1 MSTKEQVLDNTIK
14 RCRERN
20 IIIPTYEQMRDPEK
34 IPEGIKEELKNSE
47 KRLKIIFDYA
57 PNAYFLYDLKGT
69 FIDGNKAA
77 EELVGYK
84 KEELIGKNMLK
95 AKLLPL
101 EEIPK
106 ASKYIVETVLGKVSG
121 PNELTLIRKDGSR
134 VLTEI
139 TAIPVKIKGRTVV
152 LGITRDITKR
162 KRIEEALKKKNEELE
177 RFNKIVMGRELKM
190 VELKKKIKEL
200 EEKLNKRE

>member
-1 MSTKEQVLDNTIK
+1 MDKKIDQLNKKIKKLEEQLTECKDI
-14 RCRERN
+14 E
-20 IIIPTYEQMRDPEK
+20 
-34 IPEGIKEELKNSE
+34 EELKSSE

-57 PNAYFLYDLKGT
+57 PNAYFLYDLKGS

-77 EELVGYK
+77 EELIGYK

-106 ASKYIVETVLGKVSG
+106 ATKYFVETALGKVSG

-139 TAIPVKIKGRTVV
+139 TAIPVKIKGRIVI
-152 LGITRDITKR
+152 LGITRDVTER
-162 KRIEEALKKKNEELE
+162 KRIEEALEKKNEELE
-177 RFNKIVMGRELKM
+177 RFNKIAIGRELKM
-190 VELKKKIKEL
+190 IKLKKKIKEL